1 MRPLF
6 PEHRVES
13 VFYRA
18 LRKLGQ
24 RNQFRGQLSL
34 FTLFSH
40 PSPRSAGLHVHQW
53 PSWPQSLVSQ
63 TWFCLT
69 GVSGKAVSWF
79 IIYIFL
85 LASACS
91 IKFLPQY
98 VSVFDK
104 CHASS
109 KEPNGTQVACDE
121 NVSQESGRKKQIHCC
136 NNCQGIM
143 TRKDLNG
150 SRRKKSLFPG
160 QQICSVCIVGLISLS
175 LLTHSLDQWF
185 LNFSGNKNHVR
196 KLCYYSVT
204 SESWDKDLTG

>member
-1 MRPLF
+1 MKAYKKWGKLNKACSSVNSSVPVSISWLMLCYSYINVPMGTSGQKIHRTIVYYFVTSCESIIISKQKVKKKRIQNVQERVSTMRPLF

-24 RNQFRGQLSL
+24 RNQVRGQLSL

-53 PSWPQSLVSQ
+53 PSWPQSPVSQ

-109 KEPNGTQVACDE
+109 KEPNG
-121 NVSQESGRKKQIHCC
+121 K
-136 NNCQGIM
+136 
-143 TRKDLNG
+143 
-150 SRRKKSLFPG
+150 
-160 QQICSVCIVGLISLS
+160 
-175 LLTHSLDQWF
+175 
-185 LNFSGNKNHVR
+185 
-196 KLCYYSVT
+196 
-204 SESWDKDLTG
+204 